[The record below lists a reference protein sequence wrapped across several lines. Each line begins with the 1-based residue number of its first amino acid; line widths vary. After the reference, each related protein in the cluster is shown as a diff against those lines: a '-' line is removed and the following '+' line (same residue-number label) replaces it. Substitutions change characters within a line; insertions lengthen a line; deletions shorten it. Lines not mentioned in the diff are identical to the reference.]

1 MLGETSLTMQMH
13 KHSEARGGEGT
24 STGPK
29 AGSILRP
36 MGGTDKLG
44 TFSGVFVPTVL
55 NVLSILMFLRFGF
68 ILGQSGVVGIMG
80 MLIVSYVIN
89 LVTTL
94 SISAIATNGTVRGG
108 GAYYLISRSLGPEFG
123 GSIGIVFYLGFV
135 FNTGMNAV
143 GLVDCL
149 KANFGERSGNWAQW
163 LPQGFW
169 VEYAW
174 ATAILVTCTGIC
186 LAGSSIFARCSN
198 ALLAILLAAAFSIPF
213 TALVMNPSHDKGFG
227 IDYTGLRAE
236 TFRGNLLP
244 KFTRGADGS
253 QLAGKETFQDLFGIL
268 FPATGGIFAGA
279 SMSGDLKH
287 PSKAIPKGT
296 LSGLAL
302 TFFVYTLV
310 ILALAATITRESFY
324 HNVNVIQDTSI
335 SGVLILLGEFA
346 ATFFSS
352 LMGVIGSAK
361 LLQALARDN
370 LLPGFY
376 IFGQGTK
383 DHDEPTYAIIVT
395 HLVAQLTMLCDIN
408 QIASFV
414 TMTYLMTF
422 LVTNLACFLLTIG
435 SAPNFR
441 PSFHYFNKWTA
452 GFGALISGVAMFFV
466 DGLYATGCVGILISI
481 FLIIH
486 YTTPPK
492 SWGDVSQSLIYHQ
505 VRKYLLRLRQEHVK
519 FWRPQILLFVNDPRR
534 QYELIQFCN
543 SLKKGALFVLGHV
556 IVSNDFGNAV
566 PEARRQQAA
575 WTKFIDVSKVKAFV
589 NVAISP
595 AVEWG
600 TRNIVLSAGLGGM
613 RPNIVVMGAYNLDEY
628 WDSQP
633 LIDLPSGQSPEARTV
648 KSPTRLPSQNGVQ
661 REQRN
666 LKAKNM
672 QGILP
677 TDTCKSE
684 GAVGIKNYVT
694 ILEDLLLGLQI
705 NVAIAKG
712 FRDLEFPQLREE
724 NNKKYIDLWPI
735 QMSAEIASEGGE
747 SKQNVLTSNFDTY
760 TLILQLGCIL
770 NTVPAWKKAYAL
782 RVAVFVEYESD
793 VDEERGRVKTL
804 LDNLRI
810 QAEILVFWLA
820 SGELKTYQTI
830 VNGENNASNKRA
842 DDLVNRVLK
851 GEQWWQ
857 DVQKL
862 RGRRGDITASEEL
875 AEVQGLLNVSP
886 NWPTSSFQDGRRD
899 SPAERFEGLK
909 RVIRKSK
916 RQRSS
921 SALRGLGVKFGMR
934 THRLHD
940 DMLHR
945 HASHASA
952 SEESDSDESDLGSM
966 SGNGSL
972 RASPASENDI
982 YDFKE
987 QSENQPS
994 RALSPTRIPRRHSLN
1009 DSTGGRSPTN
1019 RPSSRQSGLKV
1030 PDGETDKSVVSGTP
1044 TQEQPISKAIG
1055 RLTRPTP
1062 TRQSSA
1068 KFSSRPVPRTTVAT
1082 EDGPGPSIMFT
1093 DASPSKGSP
1102 RHHQSIYTHGS
1113 PSSGHAAASGFPFPQ
1128 SMPLS
1133 FNDLPCRAQ
1142 HLILNELM
1150 RQHSHRTAV
1159 LFTTLPSPVEGTCAS
1174 EDDCVSYL
1182 SDLDVLCHDL
1192 PPVLLIHSNSMTV
1205 TMNL

>member
-1 MLGETSLTMQMH
+1 
-13 KHSEARGGEGT
+13 
-24 STGPK
+24 
-29 AGSILRP
+29 
-36 MGGTDKLG
+36 
-44 TFSGVFVPTVL
+44 
-55 NVLSILMFLRFGF
+55 
-68 ILGQSGVVGIMG
+68 
-80 MLIVSYVIN
+80 
-89 LVTTL
+89 
-94 SISAIATNGTVRGG
+94 
-108 GAYYLISRSLGPEFG
+108 
-123 GSIGIVFYLGFV
+123 
-135 FNTGMNAV
+135 
-143 GLVDCL
+143 
-149 KANFGERSGNWAQW
+149 
-163 LPQGFW
+163 
-169 VEYAW
+169 
-174 ATAILVTCTGIC
+174 
-186 LAGSSIFARCSN
+186 
-198 ALLAILLAAAFSIPF
+198 
-213 TALVMNPSHDKGFG
+213 
-227 IDYTGLRAE
+227 
-236 TFRGNLLP
+236 
-244 KFTRGADGS
+244 
-253 QLAGKETFQDLFGIL
+253 
-268 FPATGGIFAGA
+268 
-279 SMSGDLKH
+279 
-287 PSKAIPKGT
+287 
-296 LSGLAL
+296 
-302 TFFVYTLV
+302 
-310 ILALAATITRESFY
+310 
-324 HNVNVIQDTSI
+324 
-335 SGVLILLGEFA
+335 
-346 ATFFSS
+346 
-352 LMGVIGSAK
+352 MGVIGSAK

-370 LLPGFY
+370 ILPGFY

-383 DHDEPTYAIIVT
+383 GHDEPTYAIIIT

-422 LVTNLACFLLTIG
+422 LVTNLACFLLAIS

-441 PSFHYFNKWTA
+441 PSFHYFNWWTA
-452 GFGALISGVAMFFV
+452 AFGALISGASMFFV
-466 DGLYATGCVGILISI
+466 DGLYATGCVGILIVI

-534 QYELIQFCN
+534 QHELIQFCN

-575 WTKFIDVSKVKAFV
+575 WTNFIEISKVKAFV
-589 NVAISP
+589 NVAIAP

-628 WDSQP
+628 WDSRP
-633 LIDLPSGQSPEARTV
+633 LIDLPSGQPAKGHAGET
-648 KSPTRLPSQNGVQ
+648 PTRSPSQNVVK

-666 LKAKNM
+666 LKSRNM

-712 FRDLEFPQLREE
+712 FRDLEFPRLGEE

-735 QMSAEIASEGGE
+735 QMSAEIAAEGGE
-747 SKQNVLTSNFDTY
+747 QKQKLLTTNFDTY

-770 NTVPAWKKAYAL
+770 NTVPAWKKAYSL
-782 RVAVFVEYESD
+782 RVVVFVEYESD
-793 VDEERGRVKTL
+793 VNEERGRVKTL

-830 VNGENNASNKRA
+830 VNGDNNTSNQIAEK
-842 DDLVNRVLK
+842 LVNGVLK

-857 DVQKL
+857 DLQKL
-862 RGRRGDITASEEL
+862 RGRRGEISASEEL
-875 AEVQGLLNVSP
+875 AEVQGLLNVTP
-886 NWPTSSFQDGRRD
+886 TRPTSSFQNGRRD
-899 SPAERFEGLK
+899 SPVERFQSLE

-916 RQRSS
+916 IQRSS
-921 SALRGLGVKFGMR
+921 SALRGLGVRFGMR

-952 SEESDSDESDLGSM
+952 SEESDGDESDLGSLEDI
-966 SGNGSL
+966 SDKP
-972 RASPASENDI
+972 SPASENDI
-982 YDFKE
+982 DDLRE
-987 QSENQPS
+987 QSKAEAA
-994 RALSPTRIPRRHSLN
+994 RALSTSRIPRRHSHD
-1009 DSTGGRSPTN
+1009 DSMRVPSPTK
-1019 RPSSRQSGLKV
+1019 RPSSKQSALKV
-1030 PDGETDKSVVSGTP
+1030 ANSETDKSVVFGTSNPEPP
-1044 TQEQPISKAIG
+1044 TSKVIG
-1055 RLTRPTP
+1055 KLSRPTP
-1062 TRQSSA
+1062 IRQSSA
-1068 KFSSRPVPRTTVAT
+1068 SKFSSRPVPRTTVAT

-1093 DASPSKGSP
+1093 NASPSKGSP
-1102 RHHQSIYTHGS
+1102 RHHQSVYAYGS
-1113 PSSGHAAASGFPFPQ
+1113 PSGPAASGFPFPQ

-1150 RQHSHRTAV
+1150 QQHSHDTAV

-1174 EDDCVSYL
+1174 EEDCVNYL
-1182 SDLDVLCHDL
+1182 SDLEVLCQDL

>member
-1 MLGETSLTMQMH
+1 
-13 KHSEARGGEGT
+13 
-24 STGPK
+24 
-29 AGSILRP
+29 
-36 MGGTDKLG
+36 
-44 TFSGVFVPTVL
+44 
-55 NVLSILMFLRFGF
+55 
-68 ILGQSGVVGIMG
+68 
-80 MLIVSYVIN
+80 
-89 LVTTL
+89 
-94 SISAIATNGTVRGG
+94 
-108 GAYYLISRSLGPEFG
+108 
-123 GSIGIVFYLGFV
+123 
-135 FNTGMNAV
+135 
-143 GLVDCL
+143 
-149 KANFGERSGNWAQW
+149 
-163 LPQGFW
+163 
-169 VEYAW
+169 
-174 ATAILVTCTGIC
+174 
-186 LAGSSIFARCSN
+186 
-198 ALLAILLAAAFSIPF
+198 
-213 TALVMNPSHDKGFG
+213 
-227 IDYTGLRAE
+227 
-236 TFRGNLLP
+236 
-244 KFTRGADGS
+244 
-253 QLAGKETFQDLFGIL
+253 
-268 FPATGGIFAGA
+268 
-279 SMSGDLKH
+279 
-287 PSKAIPKGT
+287 
-296 LSGLAL
+296 
-302 TFFVYTLV
+302 
-310 ILALAATITRESFY
+310 
-324 HNVNVIQDTSI
+324 
-335 SGVLILLGEFA
+335 
-346 ATFFSS
+346 
-352 LMGVIGSAK
+352 MGVIGSAK

-383 DHDEPTYAIIVT
+383 GHDEPTYAIIIT

-422 LVTNLACFLLTIG
+422 LVTNLACFLLAIS

-441 PSFHYFNKWTA
+441 PSFHYFNWWTA
-452 GFGALISGVAMFFV
+452 GFGALISGVSMFFV
-466 DGLYATGCVGILISI
+466 DGLYATGCVGILVVI

-534 QYELIQFCN
+534 QHELIQFCN

-589 NVAISP
+589 NVAIAP

-633 LIDLPSGQSPEARTV
+633 LIDLPSGQSLKADTVRT
-648 KSPTRLPSQNGVQ
+648 PTRVSGQNSVK

-666 LKAKNM
+666 LKARNM
-672 QGILP
+672 PGILP

-712 FRDLEFPQLREE
+712 FRDLEFPRLGEE
-724 NNKKYIDLWPI
+724 KNKKYIDLWPI
-735 QMSAEIASEGGE
+735 QMSAEIAAESGE
-747 SKQNVLTSNFDTY
+747 LKQNVLTTNFDTY

-830 VNGENNASNKRA
+830 VNGDNSTSNKNA
-842 DDLVNRVLK
+842 ENLVNDVLK
-851 GEQWWQ
+851 DEQWWQ
-857 DVQKL
+857 DLQKL
-862 RGRRGDITASEEL
+862 RGRRGEISASEEL
-875 AEVQGLLNVSP
+875 AEVQDLFNATP
-886 NWPTSSFQDGRRD
+886 AWPTSSFQEGRRD
-899 SPAERFEGLK
+899 SPVERFEGLK
-909 RVIRKSK
+909 RVIGKSK

-921 SALRGLGVKFGMR
+921 SALGGLGVKFGMR

-952 SEESDSDESDLGSM
+952 SEESDSDESDI
-966 SGNGSL
+966 GSL
-972 RASPASENDI
+972 EGISSKELGRASPASENDI
-982 YDFKE
+982 DDFKE
-987 QSENQPS
+987 QSANKAS
-994 RALSPTRIPRRHSLN
+994 RAISTTRIPRRHSHG
-1009 DSTGGRSPTN
+1009 DSMRGLSPTR
-1019 RPSSRQSGLKV
+1019 RPSSRQGGLKV
-1030 PDGETDKSVVSGTP
+1030 PESETDKSVVSGTSTP
-1044 TQEQPISKAIG
+1044 EPPKLKVIGKLSRHTPI
-1055 RLTRPTP
+1055 
-1062 TRQSSA
+1062 RQSSAA

-1093 DASPSKGSP
+1093 NASSPSKISPP
-1102 RHHQSIYTHGS
+1102 RHHQSIYAHGS
-1113 PSSGHAAASGFPFPQ
+1113 PSGPAASGFPFPQ

-1150 RQHSHRTAV
+1150 RQHSHDTAV

-1174 EDDCVSYL
+1174 EEDCASYL
-1182 SDLDVLCHDL
+1182 SDLEVLCQDL